1 MKLKLILLILLVIY
15 IIYYIY
21 YKINTICD
29 DVKYYIYDSNVKG
42 KTIIILGG
50 THGDEPAGS
59 YAIHNLMNDLNTKLK
74 LKSGKLILIPD
85 VNYCGLKLFNRNA
98 PTVGDINRQ
107 YLVNSDDTNI
117 SKINQKIK
125 SLINNADFVLDFHE
139 AYIFNKKYPNSLGST
154 LLPCKTKLS
163 MNIAKKIINDL
174 NKTIKTD
181 YKKFDIVNDNDING
195 TLRDYCNILNKNYI
209 LVETTGKEHIQPIKI
224 RVKQDEIII
233 NSLLKYMNII

>member
-1 MKLKLILLILLVIY
+1 
-15 IIYYIY
+15 
-21 YKINTICD
+21 
-29 DVKYYIYDSNVKG
+29 
-42 KTIIILGG
+42 
-50 THGDEPAGS
+50 
-59 YAIHNLMNDLNTKLK
+59 MNDLNTKLK

-107 YLVNSDDTNI
+107 YLVNSDNNSI

-125 SLINNADFVLDFHE
+125 SLINDADFVLDFHE
-139 AYIFNKKYPNSLGST
+139 AYNFNRKYQNSLGST
-154 LLPCKTKLS
+154 LLPSKTKLS

-181 YKKFDIVNDNDING
+181 YKKFGIVNDNDIRG
-195 TLRDYCNILNKNYI
+195 TLRDYCNILKKDYI
-209 LVETTGKEHIQPIKI
+209 LVETTGKEHIQPIEI

>member
-1 MKLKLILLILLVIY
+1 MKLEFILLILLVIC

-21 YKINTICD
+21 NKINNICD
-29 DVKYYIYDSNVKG
+29 SVKYYIYDSNIKG
-42 KTIIILGG
+42 KTIVILGG

-59 YAIHNLMNDLNTKLK
+59 YAVHNLINDLNTKLK

-85 VNYCGLKLFNRNA
+85 VNYCGLKLINRNA

-107 YLVNSDDTNI
+107 YLVNNNSI

-125 SLINNADFVLDFHE
+125 SLINDADFVLDFHE
-139 AYIFNKKYPNSLGST
+139 AYNFNRKYPSSLGST
-154 LLPCKTKLS
+154 LLPSKTKLS
-163 MNIAKKIINDL
+163 MDIANEVMNDL
-174 NKTIKTD
+174 NKTIKED
-181 YKKFDIVNDNDING
+181 YKKFAILTINDIRG
-195 TLRDYCNILNKNYI
+195 TLRDYCNILKKDYI
-209 LVETTGKEHIQPIKI
+209 LVETTGKENIQPIEI

>member
-1 MKLKLILLILLVIY
+1 MKLEFILLIFFIIC

-21 YKINTICD
+21 NKINNICD
-29 DVKYYIYDSNVKG
+29 RVKYYIYDSNIKG
-42 KTIIILGG
+42 KTIVILGG

-59 YAIHNLMNDLNTKLK
+59 YAVHNLMNDLNTKLK

-107 YLVNSDDTNI
+107 YLVNSNNNSI

-125 SLINNADFVLDFHE
+125 SLINDADFVLDFHE
-139 AYIFNKKYPNSLGST
+139 AYNFNRKYPSSLGST
-154 LLPCKTKLS
+154 LLPSNTKLS
-163 MNIAKKIINDL
+163 MNIAEKAMNDL

-181 YKKFDIVNDNDING
+181 YKKFGILTDNDIRG
-195 TLRDYCNILNKNYI
+195 TLRDYCNILKKDYI
-209 LVETTGKEHIQPIKI
+209 LVETTGKEHIQPIEI

>member
-1 MKLKLILLILLVIY
+1 MKLEFILLIFFIIC

-21 YKINTICD
+21 NKINNICD
-29 DVKYYIYDSNVKG
+29 RVKYYIYDSNIKG
-42 KTIIILGG
+42 KTIVILGG

-59 YAIHNLMNDLNTKLK
+59 YAVHNLMNDLNTKLK

-107 YLVNSDDTNI
+107 YLVNNNSI

-125 SLINNADFVLDFHE
+125 SLINDADFVLDFHE
-139 AYIFNKKYPNSLGST
+139 AYNFNRKYPSSLGST
-154 LLPCKTKLS
+154 LLPSNTKLS
-163 MNIAKKIINDL
+163 MNIAEKAMNDL

-181 YKKFDIVNDNDING
+181 YKKFGILTDNDIRG
-195 TLRDYCNILNKNYI
+195 TLKDYCNILKKDYI
-209 LVETTGKEHIQPIKI
+209 LVETTGKEHIQPIEI

-233 NSLLKYMNII
+233 YSLLKYMNII